1 MTVPL
6 RTNQIPYLDPD
17 ILEEYSTISL
27 VSKDG
32 KTVKVNH
39 LIFIS
44 MCTYSTCFKIGTI
57 ICLNFYFHEFFFPI
71 QGTINLLDYTDDEHL
86 IITEMSTQEL
96 IDAKAFCHTGIN
108 DRANP
113 NVLKA
118 LGNNNN
124 LP

>member
-39 LIFIS
+39 L
-44 MCTYSTCFKIGTI
+44 K
-57 ICLNFYFHEFFFPI
+57 E
-71 QGTINLLDYTDDEHL
+71 E
-86 IITEMSTQEL
+86 
-96 IDAKAFCHTGIN
+96 K
-108 DRANP
+108 
-113 NVLKA
+113 K
-118 LGNNNN
+118 
-124 LP
+124 

>member
-1 MTVPL
+1 MYV
-6 RTNQIPYLDPD
+6 
-17 ILEEYSTISL
+17 
-27 VSKDG
+27 
-32 KTVKVNH
+32 
-39 LIFIS
+39 
-44 MCTYSTCFKIGTI
+44 
-57 ICLNFYFHEFFFPI
+57 FHFFPNWLYNNLFEFLFSRIFFPI

-118 LGNNNN
+118 LGNDYN